1 MGDGQIERR
10 TDGIVKMAR
19 EDLQTE
25 DLSDHILGIV
35 HNKDQ
40 RYSHILIV
48 AMSNAPLSLSR
59 LYLKCLGYIFSIAF
73 LSYYAQYPA
82 LSSRSGIEPSERVFG
97 QAFPIVYQNIVEKGY
112 SDADSFVELVNVL
125 GVLLSVLIAR

>member
-1 MGDGQIERR
+1 MMGKLNDGQ
-10 TDGIVKMAR
+10 TVKMAP
-19 EDLQTE
+19 EDLQPKIA
-25 DLSDHILGIV
+25 DLLSH
-35 HNKDQ
+35 HKSQ
-40 RYSHILIV
+40 RTTNCFIFI
-48 AMSNAPLSLSR
+48 MSNASLSR

-97 QAFPIVYQNIVEKGY
+97 QAFPIVYQNVVGKGY